1 MKKTILT
8 KNPLKIPSA
17 VRLKAV
23 PMAVRDLPGVFYFE
37 EATMKA
43 KEKAG
48 MGKMSIGEARKGML
62 AETDKFRECNFEEF
76 KNDFVEF
83 TKQMIDFQFHLL
95 DVLDKAET
103 DMEKKAIAVLRK
115 WGKENERDFKTIAKT
130 LNKQEEDIAK
140 ARAASALAI
149 ILMNSMQA
157 KLFRDVVMGKPS
169 LAEQVKT
176 VPPGITRFLA
186 STMGVSQKQLTGLL
200 EECVKA
206 AA

>member
-1 MKKTILT
+1 
-8 KNPLKIPSA
+8 
-17 VRLKAV
+17 
-23 PMAVRDLPGVFYFE
+23 
-37 EATMKA
+37 MKA

-48 MGKMSIGEARKGML
+48 MGKMSIGEVRKKML
-62 AETDKFRECNFEEF
+62 EETDKFRECNFEEF
-76 KNDFVEF
+76 KDSFVEF
-83 TKQMIDFQFHLL
+83 TRQLLDFQFHLL
-95 DVLDKAET
+95 DVLDKSKA

-115 WGKENERDFKTIAKT
+115 WAKENERDFKVIAKT
-130 LNKQEEDIAK
+130 LNQQEEDIAK

-157 KLFRDVVMGKPS
+157 KLFRDVVRGKPT
-169 LAEQVKT
+169 LAEQVKS

-186 STMGVSQKQLTGLL
+186 STMGVSQKKLTGLL